1 MRLRLTPTIGLLA
14 LVSLPAQA
22 EIYKCTDA
30 AGHVT
35 YSNVA
40 SKGCTKL
47 NLEPISTIPT
57 AKPAAKSPTPAGFP
71 RVEENAQKAR
81 DTDRRKILDQ
91 EQAAEQASLEAARK
105 RLAEAEVPQPE
116 DRNAGGSI
124 NQGKL
129 QERTQPLRD
138 QIQLHER
145 NLEAIR
151 KELQNLR

>member
-1 MRLRLTPTIGLLA
+1 MRRSLTIALFALA
-14 LVSLPAQA
+14 ALPAHA
-22 EIYKCTDA
+22 DIYKCTDA

-40 SKGCTKL
+40 TKGCTKL
-47 NLEPISTIPT
+47 SLDPISTIP
-57 AKPAAKSPTPAGFP
+57 ASKPAAKTPTPSSFP
-71 RVEENAQKAR
+71 RVDENVQRAR
-81 DTDRRKILDQ
+81 DNDRRRILEQ
-91 EQAAEQASLEAARK
+91 EQANEQKNLEEARK

-124 NQGKL
+124 NQAKL
-129 QERTQPLRD
+129 QERTQPMRD
-138 QIQLHER
+138 QVQLHER